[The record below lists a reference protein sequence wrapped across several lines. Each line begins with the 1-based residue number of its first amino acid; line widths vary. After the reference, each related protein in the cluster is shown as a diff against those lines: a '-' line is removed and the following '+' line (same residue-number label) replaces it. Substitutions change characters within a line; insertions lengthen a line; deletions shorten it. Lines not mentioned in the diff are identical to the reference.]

1 MLAKQA
7 SALSMLALALAPAA
21 TATAGEPTPLFNGKD
36 LSGWVTPADPSLFS
50 VEEGAIVGRT
60 KGDLAKN
67 EFLVT
72 EKPYKDFVLRAK
84 IKLGGGNSGI
94 QFRSKRAKDGAVSGP
109 QADIADG
116 FWGLLYEERQR
127 GILDKESV
135 EKAKKLVDPKGYNEY
150 EITAKGDHVTIKL
163 NGETVIDRTDAEFAK
178 EGIIALQVHVGPPME
193 VRFKDITI
201 EELK

>member
-7 SALSMLALALAPAA
+7 PTLSMLALALAAPAA
-21 TATAGEPTPLFNGKD
+21 AGEPTPLFNGKD
-36 LSGWVTPADPSLFS
+36 LAGWVVPADQSLFA
-50 VEEGAIVGRT
+50 VEDGVIVGRT

-116 FWGLLYEERQR
+116 FWGLLYEERGR
-127 GILDKESV
+127 GILDKDSV
-135 EKAKKLVDPKGYNEY
+135 EKAKKLVDPKGYNDY

-163 NGETVIDRTDAEFAK
+163 NGETVIDRTDPEFAE

-193 VRFKDITI
+193 VRFKDIAI